1 MPIDNF
7 YIRSYKDK
15 NGNIHKYSDSKC
27 KDCKNAYSRNYNN
40 VNKDTLKSI
49 HKEWRREHPNY
60 SKEWAER
67 NKSKI
72 RLSQIKYNYN
82 LTEEEYEALPKACEV
97 CGSTKNLCI
106 DHNHITGKVRGVLC
120 SRCNSALGLL
130 GDSKEVILKLAS
142 YIEKQ

>member
-49 HKEWRREHPNY
+49 HKEWRDKNKTKVKSYRESGEENIQTTLKNGL
-60 SKEWAER
+60 KEISL
-67 NKSKI
+67 KLDSH
-72 RLSQIKYNYN
+72 RLSI
-82 LTEEEYEALPKACEV
+82 
-97 CGSTKNLCI
+97 I
-106 DHNHITGKVRGVLC
+106 I
-120 SRCNSALGLL
+120 
-130 GDSKEVILKLAS
+130 I
-142 YIEKQ
+142 